1 MSILIVFFEKRNTI
15 FCDMEKKNLTIRAAR
30 IEDLPAITEIYN
42 EAVVNTLSTFHLYPR
57 SLDDQ
62 KKWFENHG
70 VKYPLLIA
78 DDKGSTVAWASLSPY
93 SEREGYQFTVADSIY
108 VREGYR
114 RKGIGY
120 DLLGKLIDEAQAL
133 KYHSI
138 IAIIALV
145 NVPSIK
151 LHEKLGFI
159 CRGILLEAGFK
170 FGKWVDIC
178 LYQKMLSKC
187 SDE

>member
-1 MSILIVFFEKRNTI
+1 MDKTT
-15 FCDMEKKNLTIRAAR
+15 LTIRAAR

-70 VKYPLLIA
+70 EKYPLLIA
-78 DDKGSTVAWASLSPY
+78 EDERSTVAWASLSPY

-120 DLLGKLIDEAQAL
+120 DLLSQIIGEAQTL
-133 KYHSI
+133 RYHSI
-138 IAIIALV
+138 IAIIARV
-145 NVPSIK
+145 NVASIK
-151 LHEKLGFI
+151 LHEKLGFV
-159 CRGILLEAGFK
+159 CRGVLPEAGYK
-170 FGKWVDIC
+170 FGNWVDIC

>member
-1 MSILIVFFEKRNTI
+1 M
-15 FCDMEKKNLTIRAAR
+15 DKKTLTIRTAR
-30 IEDLPAITEIYN
+30 MEDLPAITEIYN
-42 EAVVNTLSTFHLYPR
+42 EAVLNTLSTFHLYPR

-70 VKYPLLIA
+70 EKYPLLIA
-78 DDKGSTVAWASLSPY
+78 QDDGLTVAWASLSPY
-93 SEREGYQFTVADSIY
+93 SDREGYQYTVTDSIY

-114 RKGIGY
+114 QKGIGC
-120 DLLGKLIDEAQAL
+120 DLLNTLVDKAQSL

-138 IAIIALV
+138 IAIIARI
-145 NVPSIK
+145 NIPSIK

-159 CRGILLEAGFK
+159 CRGVLPETGYK

-178 LYQKMLSKC
+178 LYQKMLFECSKK
-187 SDE
+187 E